1 MYTHTHLSCYIY
13 TIAHVRK
20 LHTQAPVNLEFA
32 NRKLKHCI
40 TLTKLEC
47 GPMLNVMVALPNTGG
62 ALCSTSQSLADAG
75 YYTVNPK
82 GVGVHP
88 QGWSILHTLGCKY
101 APSPKGV

>member
-1 MYTHTHLSCYIY
+1 MTHVAHDPWVTGPSPHTSASLTQIYRLLGTVFGYFICIHTHLSCYIY

-62 ALCSTSQSLADAG
+62 ALCSTSQSLA
-75 YYTVNPK
+75 
-82 GVGVHP
+82 
-88 QGWSILHTLGCKY
+88 
-101 APSPKGV
+101 